1 MERVV
6 LWSVGRPVGA
16 VGGLRG
22 CHADASLTFDLWVW
36 LAGCRPDR
44 VRCWVREGGGED
56 VQRVVPWWLVGCV

>member
-1 MERVV
+1 MMERVV

-36 LAGCRPDR
+36 LAGCRTDR
-44 VRCWVREGGGED
+44 
-56 VQRVVPWWLVGCV
+56 